1 MQDRLVLGNLNAK
14 RDWGYAPD
22 YVEGM
27 WRMLQQDKPED
38 IVLATG
44 VQHTVRHFTE
54 LSFKYLDIDLVW
66 EGEGVD
72 EVGYDKKTGK
82 LLVSVD
88 SSYFRPTEVKEL
100 LGDASKAKRILGWKP
115 KVEFEQLVESM
126 VLSDLDNVK
135 KLIS

>member
-1 MQDRLVLGNLNAK
+1 MFSILFL
-14 RDWGYAPD
+14 Y
-22 YVEGM
+22 
-27 WRMLQQDKPED
+27 
-38 IVLATG
+38 
-44 VQHTVRHFTE
+44 FTE

-82 LLVSVD
+82 LIVLQIPHISD
-88 SSYFRPTEVKEL
+88 QQKSRNYLEMLQKQREFF
-100 LGDASKAKRILGWKP
+100 GWKP